1 MYALV
6 VDGEIRSV
14 GGLPRAA
21 RRLDTGE
28 WVLGFNEYADEATRV
43 ACGYV
48 RVVDAVKP
56 TDTDTVT
63 FVRSLE
69 LVDGVPTVVWSEREF
84 DKDEIAGKRV
94 QANGDAIRSQAALA
108 VEANKTFLGLASP
121 TNAQI
126 VAQVR
131 SLTRQSNGL
140 VRLNLNLLDEVD

>member
-6 VDGEIRSV
+6 VDGKIRSV

-48 RVVDAVKP
+48 KVVDAVKP
-56 TDTDTVT
+56 ADTGTGT

-69 LVDGVPTVVWSEREF
+69 LVDGVPTVVWSERQF
-84 DKDEIAGKRV
+84 TADELAGKRA
-94 QANGDAIRSQAALA
+94 QDNGDAIREQAALA
-108 VEANKTFLGLASP
+108 VQANKAFLGLASP
-121 TNAQI
+121 TNAQV

-140 VRLNLNLLDEVD
+140 VRLTLGLLDEVD